1 MIKEL
6 AKENNYIN
14 IFLSLKSVI
23 ILHTYISTDICFIN
37 LISIFLSLLINS
49 TLSYH
54 LSEHPLTTQNFC
66 VQVRQIYSFL
76 IMSWRLR
83 KINGFN

>member
-23 ILHTYISTDICFIN
+23 ILHTYISTDISV
-37 LISIFLSLLINS
+37 LLTLFLFFSVFLLIP
-49 TLSYH
+49 H
-54 LSEHPLTTQNFC
+54 CLTIFQN
-66 VQVRQIYSFL
+66 IH
-76 IMSWRLR
+76 
-83 KINGFN
+83 